1 MGLERRE
8 GKKGLLGRR
17 TVIAVIQSLIS
28 SLLTGVYHWGG
39 VSEMFIYFYVD
50 RTVGALSISKFSK
63 VWMKSWLS
71 CFSEG
76 IAYYSVGCIIFN
88 KHLLSPTLH

>member
-8 GKKGLLGRR
+8 GKKGLSGRR
-17 TVIAVIQSLIS
+17 TEIAVNQSLIS
-28 SLLTGVYHWGG
+28 SLLTGV
-39 VSEMFIYFYVD
+39 SEMFIYFYVN
-50 RTVGALSISKFSK
+50 RTVGTLSISKLSK

-76 IAYYSVGCIIFN
+76 IAYYSLGCIIFN